1 MHTLDYAEHTL
12 GYGARGLPAMGTN
25 DYADGILLLASEPTT
40 PTGTSSTFDA
50 CFAILGLPLAA
61 DVLEARDAA
70 LAGRMRDIV
79 TAQTALMESEAWDG
93 TRYHRGF
100 VDSGNPLAPDYLF
113 LEPQVLPILGGLV
126 SDARR
131 DALLDL
137 VERQLET
144 PLGALTTIAYDG
156 SHGSATQPQIGGV
169 WPVASAW
176 VTEAWSRRDP
186 MRGWESLGRNTLFT
200 HATLYPDLWYGV
212 WTGPD
217 SYDGPAADRPGEA
230 DVSAVTAHSD
240 WPAMNV
246 HAHLGPLRALLG
258 LLGVRPTAAGLDVV
272 PRVPTATYAV
282 HMPRLS
288 IDSAPDRMRVR
299 YTPLADDAIT
309 LRVAVPFGTSPIP
322 SVTIDGVAVTP
333 TLDAGLVVVP
343 AAVHAGAT
351 LDVVITRG

>member
-1 MHTLDYAEHTL
+1 MMIRDMS
-12 GYGARGLPAMGTN
+12 RS
-25 DYADGILLLASEPTT
+25 LLMRRALER
-40 PTGTSSTFDA
+40 SSSSVRS
-50 CFAILGLPLAA
+50 P
-61 DVLEARDAA
+61 
-70 LAGRMRDIV
+70 
-79 TAQTALMESEAWDG
+79 ESSM
-93 TRYHRGF
+93 Y
-100 VDSGNPLAPDYLF
+100 
-113 LEPQVLPILGGLV
+113 I
-126 SDARR
+126 
-131 DALLDL
+131 
-137 VERQLET
+137 
-144 PLGALTTIAYDG
+144 
-156 SHGSATQPQIGGV
+156 GSA
-169 WPVASAW
+169 
-176 VTEAWSRRDP
+176 WS
-186 MRGWESLGRNTLFT
+186 LF
-200 HATLYPDLWYGV
+200 A
-212 WTGPD
+212 
-217 SYDGPAADRPGEA
+217 A

-343 AAVHAGAT
+343 ATVRAGTAV
-351 LDVVITRG
+351 DVVITPG